1 MTPRICFT
9 ASAFLIHQQQVLLI
23 RHKKLQLW
31 LGPGGH
37 IDENELPHQAAA
49 REFLEETGLSVA
61 IVSALPFAHSSLEET
76 TAASSVAATDVFHPV
91 PLAVNEHWVCQE
103 NFLSRQAAAET
114 GTPYQPTKLWSK
126 GCERHLNF
134 TYLARLDGP
143 LEIKPAPG
151 ESQEVRFFSQQELA
165 NTREIAL
172 APAIATE
179 ISLAFK
185 LAKEHTS

>member
-23 RHKKLQLW
+23 KHKKLQMW

-37 IDENELPHQAAA
+37 IDQDELPHVAAA

-61 IVSALPFAHSSLEET
+61 IVSALPFLRSPLEET
-76 TAASSVAATDVFHPV
+76 ATASSVATTDVFHPV

-103 NFLSRQAAAET
+103 NFLSRQAASET
-114 GTPYQPTKLWSK
+114 GALYQPTKLWSK

-151 ESQEVRFFSQQELA
+151 ESQEVRFFSQQELV